1 MHFVIN
7 FCYVEIMSDVTNP
20 IPVNPTI
27 PANPAPEIRPV
38 TPEPQG
44 FGSSPSAP
52 IQVPTGVMAG
62 KVSMEPVNS
71 SRAFA
76 KLGVFVVI
84 VLIFGTVTTVT
95 ITKNFTV
102 QARRLVNGTIFS
114 QDLKD
119 TVWQSY
125 GAVPEAELMI
135 PIEGKSGGEVEYPF
149 LLDTGAVVS
158 SLPREM
164 ADKLGYD
171 LAFLPR
177 QTFKGFG
184 NTTSFAYEG
193 EITLRFG
200 SKIVKVPVVFTEASG
215 SRALLGRKGMFDK
228 FTIVVDHKNKMV
240 EIRE

>member
-1 MHFVIN
+1 MAD
-7 FCYVEIMSDVTNP
+7 SP
-20 IPVNPTI
+20 IPTNPTI
-27 PANPAPEIRPV
+27 PATPTTPAPEIKPV
-38 TPEPQG
+38 AAEPER
-44 FGSSPSAP
+44 FGSISSQAVNPVVSKPSPVSP
-52 IQVPTGVMAG
+52 GVVG
-62 KVSMEPVNS
+62 GNLSMEPVNS

-76 KLGVFVVI
+76 KLGVFIVI
-84 VLIFGTVTTVT
+84 VLLFGTVTTVT
-95 ITKNFTV
+95 ITKNFTE
-102 QARRLVNGTIFS
+102 QARHIVNGTIFS
-114 QDLKD
+114 QELTD

-125 GAVPEAELMI
+125 GAVSEAQLMI
-135 PIEGKSGGEVEYPF
+135 PIEGKSGGEIEYPF

-200 SKIVKVPVVFTEASG
+200 SRKVKVPVVFTEASG

-228 FTIVVDHKNKMV
+228 FTIVLDHKNKMV

>member
-1 MHFVIN
+1 
-7 FCYVEIMSDVTNP
+7 MSDVVIPNP
-20 IPVNPTI
+20 VPPPISTVP
-27 PANPAPEIRPV
+27 PAPEISPV
-38 TPEPQG
+38 APEPQG
-44 FGSSPSAP
+44 FGS
-52 IQVPTGVMAG
+52 VPTSGQAPVNPTIG
-62 KVSMEPVNS
+62 RQVSMDPVNS

-76 KLGVFVVI
+76 KLGVFVAI
-84 VLIFGTVTTVT
+84 VLVFGTVTTVT

-102 QARRLVNGTIFS
+102 QARRLVNGTVFS
-114 QDLKD
+114 ADLKD

-164 ADKLGYD
+164 AEKLGYD

-200 SKIVKVPVVFTEASG
+200 SKIVRVPVVFTEASG